1 MTHRSRT
8 STVFVIFHHLADVR
22 ARFFV
27 NNYKFPFFSSKL
39 PHLHLFHGLVVG
51 FFSSLVFA
59 AFIFENHFLV
69 VIATVFGL
77 GGVFFIVTVVSH
89 CCGCQ

>member
-1 MTHRSRT
+1 MFR
-8 STVFVIFHHLADVR
+8 R
-22 ARFFV
+22 ASFFV